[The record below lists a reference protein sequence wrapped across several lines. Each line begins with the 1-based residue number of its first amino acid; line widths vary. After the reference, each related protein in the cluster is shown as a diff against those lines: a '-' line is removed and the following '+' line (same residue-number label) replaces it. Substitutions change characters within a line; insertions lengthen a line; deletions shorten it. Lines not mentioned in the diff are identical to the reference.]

1 MRSKNVGMFE
11 DIRPDIITNIPNTE
25 FATEIE
31 NPTCSIKEQNAIPK
45 LSPVAT
51 RQKTAYTALQ

>member
-1 MRSKNVGMFE
+1 MFE
-11 DIRPDIITNIPNTE
+11 DMRPDIITNIPNTE